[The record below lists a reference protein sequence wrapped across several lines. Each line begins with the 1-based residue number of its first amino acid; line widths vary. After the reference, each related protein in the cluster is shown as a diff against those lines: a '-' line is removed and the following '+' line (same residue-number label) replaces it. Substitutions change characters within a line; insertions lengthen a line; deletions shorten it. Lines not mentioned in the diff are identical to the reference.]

1 MSFSGWRQLL
11 RQSPGIA
18 VLFQTMHD
26 IIGNTVALFFCQFLT
41 KAAHEL
47 RAPLSANAIAK
58 LSKSPR
64 VRTRYENEWGTALSI
79 QRRIGAVGTAN
90 VPQTKAGNS

>member
-41 KAAHEL
+41 KAAHEF
-47 RAPLSANAIAK
+47 A
-58 LSKSPR
+58 
-64 VRTRYENEWGTALSI
+64 RTS
-79 QRRIGAVGTAN
+79 QRERDSEA
-90 VPQTKAGNS
+90 Q